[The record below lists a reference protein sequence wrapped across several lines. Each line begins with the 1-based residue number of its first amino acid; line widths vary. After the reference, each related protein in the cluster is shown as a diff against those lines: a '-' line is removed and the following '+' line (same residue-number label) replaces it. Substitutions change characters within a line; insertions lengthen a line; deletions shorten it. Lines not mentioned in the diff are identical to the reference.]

1 MAVFTSALSTPASP
15 GQRLKTL
22 LLAWF
27 LLFLSG
33 PGILSRDGLGLL
45 AFVALIPWALG
56 SSRPG
61 RHAFFIEWLVASLG
75 LGAVGFWLRHVMP
88 LACCGSAPFP
98 PSTWPWRA

>member
-1 MAVFTSALSTPASP
+1 MHPSLLYVDPRRPGTNDAWMAVFTSALSTPASP

-56 SSRPG
+56 SSSEQYHTG
-61 RHAFFIEWLVASLG
+61 RF
-75 LGAVGFWLRHVMP
+75 
-88 LACCGSAPFP
+88 
-98 PSTWPWRA
+98 